1 MYFSFLFAF
10 ICISIVQWKNDH
22 YHQNIIAVTLLISQ
36 SLSFN
41 DFHSFLD
48 ILLCDGMPPRVFQC
62 DLVYWVGM
70 FCLAMSKLISVIL
83 FSIYINIKLLFRLR
97 PVYWKLCLTF
107 SSLCSISYWTK

>member
-1 MYFSFLFAF
+1 MATERCRPIIPSPYLNATRVESATPQARKRA
-10 ICISIVQWKNDH
+10 IVVLH
-22 YHQNIIAVTLLISQ
+22 E
-36 SLSFN
+36 
-41 DFHSFLD
+41 

-83 FSIYINIKLLFRLR
+83 FSIYINIKHLFRLR